1 MEQKEHLRMTKL
13 AQEMTESQKKDFIK
27 KERETL
33 QGIIN
38 DY

>member
-1 MEQKEHLRMTKL
+1 MTKL
-13 AQEMTESQKKDFIK
+13 AQELTETRKKDFIK

-38 DY
+38 EHKK